1 MELQKTLRN
10 ETDKWLAKLEDAFSR
25 FTPTGKLPDRDL
37 KPIRDNIE
45 AYIKDARYFIE
56 KGDLVRAFEAVVY
69 AWGLLEACHHLGVAR
84 K

>member
-1 MELQKTLRN
+1 MQLDETLRS
-10 ETDKWLAKLEDAFSR
+10 ETDKWLAKLEDAYSR
-25 FTPTGKLPDRDL
+25 FSSTGKLPDKDL

-45 AYIKDARYFIE
+45 AYIKDSRYFTQ

-69 AWGLLEACHHLGVAR
+69 AWGLLEACQHIGVVQ

>member
-25 FTPTGKLPDRDL
+25 FTPTGKLPERDL